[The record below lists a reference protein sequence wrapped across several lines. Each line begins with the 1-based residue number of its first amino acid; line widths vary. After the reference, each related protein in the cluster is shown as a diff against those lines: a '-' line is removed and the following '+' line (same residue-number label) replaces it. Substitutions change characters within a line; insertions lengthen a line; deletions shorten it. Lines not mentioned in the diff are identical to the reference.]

1 MARRTGKSTRTA
13 QPGRSSPGA
22 AMIGLGVGF
31 LLLVAVS
38 VVTVVLPELRD
49 DAESDREVEGAAAPE
64 APSVEG
70 ASDAPARV
78 SAP

>member
-1 MARRTGKSTRTA
+1 MARRTGKSTRPS
-13 QPGRSSPGA
+13 QPGRSSPGP

-31 LLLVAVS
+31 LLLLAVS

-49 DAESDREVEGAAAPE
+49 DAESDREVEGAAVRQ

-70 ASDAPARV
+70 ASDATPRV